1 MDLTYVLFKNKVVQY
16 FIDNIGDYNG
26 MKSTLYEDIAR
37 DIFEDVD
44 GVFFCTALPDN
55 LSSYT
60 IKMPENHSISYCTC
74 K

>member
-1 MDLTYVLFKNKVVQY
+1 
-16 FIDNIGDYNG
+16 

-37 DIFEDVD
+37 NIFEDVD

-55 LSSYT
+55 FSSYI
-60 IKMPENHSISYCTC
+60 IKPSENPNFTYYSC